1 MRLWSLHPQYLDR
14 QGLVALWREGLL
26 AQAVLSG
33 TTRGY
38 RHHPQLQR
46 FRTHPD
52 PASAIGSYLQDVA
65 EEADRRGYRFDR
77 NRILPHGAAEPMP
90 VTTGQLRFER
100 SHLIAKLLVRDRE
113 RAERM
118 KLIEEPVP
126 HPCFYLV
133 DGPVEGWER
142 AG

>member
-33 TTRGY
+33 ATRGY

-46 FRTHPD
+46 FRAHPD
-52 PASAIGSYLQDVA
+52 PACAIGSYLQGVA
-65 EEADRRGYRFDR
+65 READRRGYRFDR
-77 NRILPHGAAEPMP
+77 TRILPHSAAEPMP
-90 VTTGQLRFER
+90 VTTDQLGFER
-100 SHLIAKLLVRDRE
+100 SHLMAKLLVRDRE
-113 RAERM
+113 RAERL

-126 HPCFYLV
+126 HPSLYLV